1 MGKKKNSNNF
11 VMQAGILAAA
21 GIICR
26 IIGILYRS
34 PLAAVIGDEG
44 NGYYSSAY
52 EIYTIILLVSSYS
65 IPSAISKVIAQ
76 RLALKEYR
84 NAQKIFRCA
93 IGYVVVVG
101 GLASLFTFFGAGLLV
116 GGNSIPV
123 LRIFAPTIFFSGL
136 LGVLRG
142 YFQAH
147 GTMVPTSFSQ
157 IVEQI
162 LNAVVSIL
170 AAFLLIKAVSD
181 SDTTTQAVYGA
192 SGSAIGTGSGVIIAL
207 LFMLGV
213 FLLNKEY
220 INRKVKRDNS
230 SQVLSTGEVYK
241 IIITMVTP
249 VILSTFIYNFN
260 TSLNLTIY
268 TRIMEHVKGFTE
280 AEAYTQYGLFSGKAK
295 QISNIP
301 IAIASAMSSA
311 MIPGISGS
319 LAQGD
324 IAGTNRRIGTAIKTT
339 MFLSIPSAVGL
350 TVLAKPVTLLL
361 YPQKSSVDTVSYLL
375 AAMSISIIFYA
386 LSTISNAVLQGIGK
400 VNLPVV
406 NAAVALVIQ
415 TVVLV
420 PLLLTTDLGL
430 YTLVIATV
438 LYSFLM
444 CILNGIS
451 VKKELKYKQEI
462 IKTFL
467 LPGWAAILMGAAAFG
482 VYHGLYLLIH
492 MNVVC
497 LAAAILVAVP
507 IYFVLTIKMGAVGR
521 KDLLALPKGTLFVRI
536 AEKCRLIHYE
546 FHKLLDFH

>member
-230 SQVLSTGEVYK
+230 SQLLSTGEVYK

-319 LAQGD
+319 FAQGD

-361 YPQKSSVDTVSYLL
+361 YPQKASVDTVSYLL

-482 VYHGLYLLIH
+482 VYYGLYLLIH

-521 KDLLALPKGTLFVRI
+521 KDLLALPKGTLFVRV
-536 AEKCRLIHYE
+536 AEKCRLIH
-546 FHKLLDFH
+546 

>member
-142 YFQAH
+142 YFQAD

-230 SQVLSTGEVYK
+230 SQLLSTGEVYK

-319 LAQGD
+319 FAQGD

-361 YPQKSSVDTVSYLL
+361 YPQKASVDTVSYLL

-521 KDLLALPKGTLFVRI
+521 KDLLALPKGTLFVRV
-536 AEKCRLIHYE
+536 AEKCRLIH
-546 FHKLLDFH
+546 

>member
-162 LNAVVSIL
+162 LNAAVSIL
-170 AAFLLIKAVSD
+170 AAFFLIKAVSD

-220 INRKVKRDNS
+220 ISRKVKRDNS
-230 SQVLSTGEVYK
+230 SQILSTGEVYK

-319 LAQGD
+319 FAQGD

-521 KDLLALPKGTLFVRI
+521 KDLLALPKGTLFVRV
-536 AEKCRLIHYE
+536 AEKCRLIH
-546 FHKLLDFH
+546 

>member
-230 SQVLSTGEVYK
+230 SQILSTGEVYK

-319 LAQGD
+319 FAQGD

-536 AEKCRLIHYE
+536 AEKCRLIH
-546 FHKLLDFH
+546 

>member
-11 VMQAGILAAA
+11 VMQGGILAAA

-319 LAQGD
+319 FAQGD

-361 YPQKSSVDTVSYLL
+361 YPQKASVDTVSYLL

-521 KDLLALPKGTLFVRI
+521 KDLLALPKGTLFVRV
-536 AEKCRLIHYE
+536 AEKCRLIH
-546 FHKLLDFH
+546 

>member
-1 MGKKKNSNNF
+1 MGNNKKSNSF

-21 GIICR
+21 GIICKV
-26 IIGILYRS
+26 IGILYRS

-76 RLALKEYR
+76 RLALREYR

-101 GLASLFTFFGAGLLV
+101 GLASLFTFFGAGILV
-116 GGNSIPV
+116 GGNSVPV

-170 AAFLLIKAVSD
+170 AAFLLIKAVAGK
-181 SDTTTQAVYGA
+181 DTTTQAVFGA
-192 SGSAIGTGSGVIIAL
+192 SGSAIGTGAGVLIAL
-207 LFMLGV
+207 LFMFGI
-213 FLLNKEY
+213 FLLNREY
-220 INRKVKRDNS
+220 INQKTKRDRS
-230 SQVLSTGEVYK
+230 SQLLTTGEVYK

-249 VILSTFIYNFN
+249 VILSTFIYNCN

-268 TRIMEHVKGFTE
+268 TRIMEHVKGFSE
-280 AEAYTQYGLFSGKAK
+280 VEAYTQYGLFSGKAK
-295 QISNIP
+295 QIANIP

-319 LAQGD
+319 FAQGD

-350 TVLAKPVTLLL
+350 AVLAKPVTLLL
-361 YPQKSSVDTVSYLL
+361 YPQKASVDMVSWLL
-375 AAMSISIIFYA
+375 AALSIS
-386 LSTISNAVLQGIGK
+386 V
-400 VNLPVV
+400 
-406 NAAVALVIQ
+406 VALVIQ

-420 PLLLTTDLGL
+420 PLLLATDLGL
-430 YTLVIATV
+430 FSLVIATV
-438 LYSFLM
+438 LYSLLM
-444 CILNGIS
+444 CILNGFS
-451 VKKELKYKQEI
+451 VRKELKYRQEI

-467 LPGWAAILMGAAAFG
+467 LPGWSAVIMGAAAFG

-492 MNVVC
+492 INVIC

-507 IYFVLTIKMGAVGR
+507 IYFVLTIKLGAVGR
-521 KDLLALPKGTLFVRI
+521 KDLLALPKGALLVRA
-536 AEKCRLIHYE
+536 AEKCRLIH
-546 FHKLLDFH
+546 

>member
-123 LRIFAPTIFFSGL
+123 LRIFAQTIFFSGL

-319 LAQGD
+319 FAQGD

-361 YPQKSSVDTVSYLL
+361 YPQKASVDTVSYLL

-444 CILNGIS
+444 CILSGIS

-521 KDLLALPKGTLFVRI
+521 KDLLALPKGTLFVRV
-536 AEKCRLIHYE
+536 AEKCRLIH
-546 FHKLLDFH
+546 

>member
-230 SQVLSTGEVYK
+230 SQLLSTGEVYK

-319 LAQGD
+319 FAQGD

-361 YPQKSSVDTVSYLL
+361 YPQKASVDTVSYLL

-420 PLLLTTDLGL
+420 PLLLTTDIGL

-521 KDLLALPKGTLFVRI
+521 KDLLALPKGTLFVRV
-536 AEKCRLIHYE
+536 AEKCRLIH
-546 FHKLLDFH
+546 

>member
-1 MGKKKNSNNF
+1 MGNNKKSNSF

-21 GIICR
+21 GIICKV
-26 IIGILYRS
+26 IGILYRS

-76 RLALKEYR
+76 RLALREYR

-101 GLASLFTFFGAGLLV
+101 GLASLFTFFGAGILV
-116 GGNSIPV
+116 GGNSVPV

-170 AAFLLIKAVSD
+170 LIKAVAGK
-181 SDTTTQAVYGA
+181 DTTTQAVFGA
-192 SGSAIGTGSGVIIAL
+192 SGSAIGTGAGVLIAL
-207 LFMLGV
+207 LFMFGI
-213 FLLNKEY
+213 FLLNREY
-220 INRKVKRDNS
+220 INQKTKRDRS
-230 SQVLSTGEVYK
+230 SQLLTTGEVYK

-249 VILSTFIYNFN
+249 VILSTFIYNCN

-268 TRIMEHVKGFTE
+268 TRIMEHVKGLSE
-280 AEAYTQYGLFSGKAK
+280 VEAYTQYGLFSGKAK
-295 QISNIP
+295 QIANIP

-319 LAQGD
+319 FAQGD

-350 TVLAKPVTLLL
+350 AVLAKPVTLLL
-361 YPQKSSVDTVSYLL
+361 YPQKASVDTVSWLL
-375 AAMSISIIFYA
+375 AALSISVVFYA

-420 PLLLTTDLGL
+420 PLLLVTDLGL
-430 YTLVIATV
+430 FSLVIATV
-438 LYSFLM
+438 LYSLLM
-444 CILNGIS
+444 CILNGFS
-451 VKKELKYKQEI
+451 VRKELKYRQEI

-467 LPGWAAILMGAAAFG
+467 LPGWSAVIMGAAAFG

-492 MNVVC
+492 INVIC

-507 IYFVLTIKMGAVGR
+507 IYFVLTIKLGAVGR
-521 KDLLALPKGTLFVRI
+521 KDLLALPKGALLVRA
-536 AEKCRLIHYE
+536 AEKCRLIH
-546 FHKLLDFH
+546 

>member
-207 LFMLGV
+207 LFLVGV

-230 SQVLSTGEVYK
+230 SQLLSTGEVYK

-319 LAQGD
+319 FAQGD

-361 YPQKSSVDTVSYLL
+361 YPQKASVDTVSYLL

-521 KDLLALPKGTLFVRI
+521 KDLLALPKGTLFVRV
-536 AEKCRLIHYE
+536 AEKCRLIH
-546 FHKLLDFH
+546 

>member
-319 LAQGD
+319 FAQGD

-361 YPQKSSVDTVSYLL
+361 YPQKASVDTVSYLL

-467 LPGWAAILMGAAAFG
+467 IPGWAAILMGAAAFG
-482 VYHGLYLLIH
+482 VYHGLYLLVH

-521 KDLLALPKGTLFVRI
+521 KDLLALPKGTLFVRV
-536 AEKCRLIHYE
+536 AEKCHLIH
-546 FHKLLDFH
+546 

>member
-52 EIYTIILLVSSYS
+52 EIHTIILLVSSYS

-319 LAQGD
+319 FAQGD

-350 TVLAKPVTLLL
+350 TILAKPVTLLL
-361 YPQKSSVDTVSYLL
+361 YPQKASVDTVSYLL

-467 LPGWAAILMGAAAFG
+467 LPGWAAILMGVAAFG

-521 KDLLALPKGTLFVRI
+521 KDLLALPKGTLFVRV
-536 AEKCRLIHYE
+536 AEKCRLIH
-546 FHKLLDFH
+546 

>member
-220 INRKVKRDNS
+220 IHRKVKRDNS

-319 LAQGD
+319 FAQGD

-361 YPQKSSVDTVSYLL
+361 YPQKASVDTVSYLL

-467 LPGWAAILMGAAAFG
+467 LPAWAAILMGAAAFG

-521 KDLLALPKGTLFVRI
+521 KDLLALPKGTLFVRV
-536 AEKCRLIHYE
+536 AEKCRLIH
-546 FHKLLDFH
+546 

>member
-1 MGKKKNSNNF
+1 MGNKKNSNSF

-101 GLASLFTFFGAGLLV
+101 GLASLFTFFGAGFLV

-181 SDTTTQAVYGA
+181 SDTTTQAIYGA

-213 FLLNKEY
+213 FVLNKEY
-220 INRKVKRDNS
+220 ISRKVKRDRA
-230 SQVLSTGEVYK
+230 SQLLTTGEVYK

-280 AEAYTQYGLFSGKAK
+280 AQAYTQYGLFSGKAK

-319 LAQGD
+319 FAQGD
-324 IAGTNRRIGTAIKTT
+324 ISGTNRRIGTAIKTT

-400 VNLPVV
+400 VNLPVI

-467 LPGWAAILMGAAAFG
+467 LPGWAAVLMGAAAFG
-482 VYHGLYLLIH
+482 VYQGLYLLIH
-492 MNVVC
+492 INVVC

-507 IYFVLTIKMGAVGR
+507 IYFILTIKMGAVGR
-521 KDLLALPKGTLFVRI
+521 KDLLALPKGALFVRI
-536 AEKCRLIHYE
+536 AEKCRLIH
-546 FHKLLDFH
+546 

>member
-1 MGKKKNSNNF
+1 MGKKKNSTNF

-230 SQVLSTGEVYK
+230 SRILSTGEVYK

-319 LAQGD
+319 FAQGD

-361 YPQKSSVDTVSYLL
+361 YPQKASVDTVSYLL

-521 KDLLALPKGTLFVRI
+521 KDLLALPKGTLFVRV
-536 AEKCRLIHYE
+536 AEKCRLIH
-546 FHKLLDFH
+546 

>member
-142 YFQAH
+142 YFQAN

-230 SQVLSTGEVYK
+230 SRILSTGEVYK

-319 LAQGD
+319 FAQGD

-361 YPQKSSVDTVSYLL
+361 YPQKASVDTVSYLL

-521 KDLLALPKGTLFVRI
+521 KDLLALPKGTLFVRV
-536 AEKCRLIHYE
+536 AEKCRLIH
-546 FHKLLDFH
+546 

>member
-230 SQVLSTGEVYK
+230 SQLLSTGEVYK

-319 LAQGD
+319 FAQGD

-361 YPQKSSVDTVSYLL
+361 YPQKASVDTVSYLL

-467 LPGWAAILMGAAAFG
+467 LPGWAAILMGVAAFG

-521 KDLLALPKGTLFVRI
+521 KDLLALPKGTLFVRV
-536 AEKCRLIHYE
+536 AEKCRLIH
-546 FHKLLDFH
+546 

>member
-1 MGKKKNSNNF
+1 MGNNKKSNSF

-21 GIICR
+21 GIICKV
-26 IIGILYRS
+26 IGILYRS

-76 RLALKEYR
+76 RLALREYR

-101 GLASLFTFFGAGLLV
+101 GLASLFTFFGAGILV
-116 GGNSIPV
+116 GGNSVPV

-170 AAFLLIKAVSD
+170 AAFLLIKAVAGK
-181 SDTTTQAVYGA
+181 DTTTQAVFGA
-192 SGSAIGTGSGVIIAL
+192 SGSAIGTGAGVLIAL
-207 LFMLGV
+207 LFMFGI
-213 FLLNKEY
+213 FLLNREY
-220 INRKVKRDNS
+220 INQKTKRDRS
-230 SQVLSTGEVYK
+230 SQLLTTGEVYK

-249 VILSTFIYNFN
+249 VILSTFIYNCN

-268 TRIMEHVKGFTE
+268 TRIMEHVKGLSE
-280 AEAYTQYGLFSGKAK
+280 VEAYTQYGLFSGKAK
-295 QISNIP
+295 QIANIP

-319 LAQGD
+319 FAQGD
-324 IAGTNRRIGTAIKTT
+324 TAGTNRRIGTAIKTT

-350 TVLAKPVTLLL
+350 AVLAKPVTLLL
-361 YPQKSSVDTVSYLL
+361 YPQKASVDTVSWLL
-375 AAMSISIIFYA
+375 AALSISVVFYA

-420 PLLLTTDLGL
+420 PLLLATDLGL
-430 YTLVIATV
+430 FSLVIATV
-438 LYSFLM
+438 LYSLLM
-444 CILNGIS
+444 CILNGFS
-451 VKKELKYKQEI
+451 VRKELKYRQEI

-467 LPGWAAILMGAAAFG
+467 LPGWSAVIMGAAAFG

-492 MNVVC
+492 INVIC

-507 IYFVLTIKMGAVGR
+507 IYFVLTIKLGAVGR
-521 KDLLALPKGTLFVRI
+521 KDLLALPKGALLVRA
-536 AEKCRLIHYE
+536 AEKCRLIH
-546 FHKLLDFH
+546 

>member
-11 VMQAGILAAA
+11 VMQAGFLAAA

-230 SQVLSTGEVYK
+230 SQILSTGEVYK

-319 LAQGD
+319 FAQGD

-361 YPQKSSVDTVSYLL
+361 YPQKASVDTVSYLL

-521 KDLLALPKGTLFVRI
+521 KDLLALPKGTLFVRV
-536 AEKCRLIHYE
+536 AEKCRLIH
-546 FHKLLDFH
+546 

>member
-1 MGKKKNSNNF
+1 MGNKKNSNSF

-101 GLASLFTFFGAGLLV
+101 GLASLFTFFGAGFLV

-181 SDTTTQAVYGA
+181 SDTTTQAIYGA

-213 FLLNKEY
+213 FVLNKEY
-220 INRKVKRDNS
+220 ISRKVKRDRS
-230 SQVLSTGEVYK
+230 SQLLTTGEVYK

-280 AEAYTQYGLFSGKAK
+280 AQAYTQYGLFSGKAK

-319 LAQGD
+319 FAQGD
-324 IAGTNRRIGTAIKTT
+324 ISGTNRRIGTAIKTT

-400 VNLPVV
+400 VNLPVI

-467 LPGWAAILMGAAAFG
+467 LPGWAAVLMGAAAFG
-482 VYHGLYLLIH
+482 VYQGLYLLIH
-492 MNVVC
+492 INVVC

-507 IYFVLTIKMGAVGR
+507 IYFILTIKMGAVGR
-521 KDLLALPKGTLFVRI
+521 KDLLALPKGALFVRI
-536 AEKCRLIHYE
+536 AEKCRLIH
-546 FHKLLDFH
+546 

>member
-1 MGKKKNSNNF
+1 MGNKKNSNSF

-84 NAQKIFRCA
+84 NAQQIFRCA

-101 GLASLFTFFGAGLLV
+101 GLASLFTFFGAGFLV

-181 SDTTTQAVYGA
+181 SDTTTQAIYGA

-213 FLLNKEY
+213 FVLNKEY
-220 INRKVKRDNS
+220 ISRKVKRDRS
-230 SQVLSTGEVYK
+230 SQLLTTGEVYK

-280 AEAYTQYGLFSGKAK
+280 AQAYTQYGLFSGKAK

-319 LAQGD
+319 FAQGD
-324 IAGTNRRIGTAIKTT
+324 ISGTNRRIGTAIKTT

-400 VNLPVV
+400 VNLPVI

-467 LPGWAAILMGAAAFG
+467 LPGWAAVLMGAAAFG
-482 VYHGLYLLIH
+482 VYQGLYLLIH
-492 MNVVC
+492 INVVC

-507 IYFVLTIKMGAVGR
+507 IYFILTIKMGAVGR
-521 KDLLALPKGTLFVRI
+521 KDLLALPKGALFVRI
-536 AEKCRLIHYE
+536 AEKCRLIH
-546 FHKLLDFH
+546 

>member
-162 LNAVVSIL
+162 LNAAVSIL
-170 AAFLLIKAVSD
+170 AAFFLIKAVSD

-220 INRKVKRDNS
+220 ISRKVKRDNS
-230 SQVLSTGEVYK
+230 SQILSTGEVYK

-319 LAQGD
+319 FAQGD

-361 YPQKSSVDTVSYLL
+361 YPQKASVDTVSYLL

-467 LPGWAAILMGAAAFG
+467 LPGWAAILMGVAAFG

-521 KDLLALPKGTLFVRI
+521 KDLLALPKGTLFVRV
-536 AEKCRLIHYE
+536 AEKCRLIH
-546 FHKLLDFH
+546 

>member
-230 SQVLSTGEVYK
+230 SRILSTGEVYK

-319 LAQGD
+319 FAQGD

-361 YPQKSSVDTVSYLL
+361 YPQKASVDTVSYLL

-521 KDLLALPKGTLFVRI
+521 KDLLALPKGTLFVRV
-536 AEKCRLIHYE
+536 AEKCRLIH
-546 FHKLLDFH
+546 

>member
-192 SGSAIGTGSGVIIAL
+192 SGSATGTGSGVIIAL

-319 LAQGD
+319 FAQGD

-361 YPQKSSVDTVSYLL
+361 YPQKASVDTVSYLL

-467 LPGWAAILMGAAAFG
+467 LPGWAAILMGVAAFG

-521 KDLLALPKGTLFVRI
+521 KDLLALPKGTLFVRV
-536 AEKCRLIHYE
+536 AEKCRLIH
-546 FHKLLDFH
+546 

>member
-280 AEAYTQYGLFSGKAK
+280 AEAYTQYGLISGKAK

-319 LAQGD
+319 FAQGD

-536 AEKCRLIHYE
+536 AEKCRLIH
-546 FHKLLDFH
+546 